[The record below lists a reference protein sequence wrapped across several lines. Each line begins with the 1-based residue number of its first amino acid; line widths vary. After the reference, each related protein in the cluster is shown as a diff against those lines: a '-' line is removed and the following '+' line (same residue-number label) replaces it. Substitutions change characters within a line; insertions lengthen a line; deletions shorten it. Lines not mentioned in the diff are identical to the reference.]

1 MALLIAG
8 FRPTGPA
15 AVAALTLAA
24 LGAWGLAS
32 VAWGG
37 IPDVAWTRFDQAV
50 IAGLALVLGSLLAA
64 AGVGSW
70 VAGGVLAGLAA
81 EAVEVIV
88 RLQSLSVSSDWFQ
101 GRKVQGPVGY
111 ANAQG
116 ALAAVGVVLA
126 LGVTAN
132 RHVAVRSA
140 AGAAAGLLCGE
151 LLLTQSRG
159 ALLALAVALLA
170 VTLLSLDGRT
180 ALLALAAGGSAA
192 ALWLPLR
199 MVDRALVAG
208 RRAGE
213 EAAFRHFA
221 FWILGC
227 AVVLAL
233 LAAVPPSLFARRA
246 LVPVCIAAAV
256 AAGAAALV
264 AHPGTLGSLRRSVEA
279 ANSSIDPS
287 RLPGGDT
294 RLTSISF
301 TGRIKTWHAAVDL
314 YDRHPALGAGSGQFA
329 RTWDRTRTIN
339 NLTVLQPHS
348 IELEVLSELGTPGG
362 VLFGTF
368 VVLALAAVVRR
379 GRRLAPAAAAAAAA
393 FLALVLQ
400 ASVDWTWSFPAL
412 VVAVLLALG
421 AVSGG
426 SGRRPTGL
434 VAFGALLAV
443 TGCLV
448 VGFGA
453 QWLAAHTADRAE
465 AALPAD
471 PGRAWDLATKARF
484 YDRWSSAV
492 VEAEAR
498 AAEAGGDLRQA
509 AALYRR
515 AAELDQRPWRYDA
528 EAARV
533 LQRAGLTRAMRAECR
548 QAFAENPLELSL
560 REGLCRASRP

>member
-1 MALLIAG
+1 M
-8 FRPTGPA
+8 
-15 AVAALTLAA
+15 LAA

-37 IPDVAWTRFDQAV
+37 IPDVAWTRFDQAL
-50 IAGLALVLGSLLAA
+50 IGGLALVLGSLLAA

-88 RLQSLSVSSDWFQ
+88 RLQTLSVSSDWFQ

-116 ALAAVGVVLA
+116 ALAAVGILLA
-126 LGVTAN
+126 LGVMTN
-132 RHVAVRSA
+132 RHAAVRAA

-159 ALLALAVALLA
+159 ALLALAAGLLV

-192 ALWLPLR
+192 ILWLPLR
-199 MVDRALVAG
+199 AVDRALVAG
-208 RRAGE
+208 HRAAE
-213 EAAFRHFA
+213 ETAFRHFA
-221 FWILGC
+221 LWVLGC

-233 LAAVPPSLFARRA
+233 LAAVPPALVARRA
-246 LVPVCIAAAV
+246 LVPVCIAAAL
-256 AAGAAALV
+256 AAGAAVLV
-264 AHPGTLGSLRRSVEA
+264 VHPGVLSSLRRSVDA
-279 ANSSIDPS
+279 STSRIDPS

-301 TGRIKTWHAAVDL
+301 TGRIKTWRAAAKL
-314 YDRHPALGAGSGQFA
+314 FERHPVLGAGSGQFA

-348 IELEVLSELGTPGG
+348 LELELLSELGTPGG
-362 VLFGTF
+362 VLFGAF
-368 VVLALAAVVRR
+368 VALVLAAILRW
-379 GRRLAPAAAAAAAA
+379 GRRLAPPVAAATAA

-412 VVAVLLALG
+412 LVAALLALG
-421 AVSGG
+421 AATDG
-426 SGRRPTGL
+426 GRRRLTGL
-434 VAFGALLAV
+434 AAFGGLLAVTACLVVAFGAP
-443 TGCLV
+443 
-448 VGFGA
+448 
-453 QWLAAHTADRAE
+453 WLAARTADRAE

-471 PGRAWDLATKARF
+471 PSRAWDLATKARF
-484 YDRWSSAV
+484 YDRWSPAV
-492 VEAEAR
+492 VAVEAR
-498 AAEAGGDLRQA
+498 AAEAGGDLVQA

-515 AAELDQRPWRYDA
+515 AAQLDQRPWRYDA

-533 LQRAGLTRAMRAECR
+533 LARAGRTRAMRAECR
-548 QAFAENPLELSL
+548 KAFAENPLELSL
-560 REGLCRASRP
+560 REGVCGAVRP